1 MVKEA
6 IKTVNLSKKYGKNLV
21 VDDLNLSIES
31 GEIVGF
37 LGLNGAGK
45 TTTMRMLL
53 GLIKPTSGE
62 CYIQGNKVD
71 QNNLEVLNEI
81 GYIIE
86 TPYSYP
92 DLTVQENLEIVS
104 TLRGIR
110 NKDVI
115 DWVTEKLKLDQYK
128 DKKVKHLSL
137 GNVARLGI
145 AKAIIHKP
153 KILILDEPTNGLD
166 PFGVIEVRELLKEL
180 ANNLGTTVLIS
191 SHKLEEISKIA
202 TRIVIIHEGRLIREV
217 ESKELDLY
225 LEKRLLVS
233 GRNNKAM
240 KEVDGLLVHISTDYV
255 FGGDPYNTPCK
266 EDQKGTPTGVYGLTK
281 LHGEQKIQATGVKHI
296 IIRTA
301 WLYSEFG
308 KNFVKTMLSLTAA
321 KPQLKVVFD
330 QCGTPTYAGDLAD
343 VILDIIENRK
353 FDGNEGIYHFSN
365 EGVCSWYDFTLAIA
379 ELTGNTTCEVL
390 PCHSDEYPSPVVRPA
405 YSVLDK
411 TKIKH
416 TFGYQIPYWR
426 DSLKKCLANIGE

>member
-6 IKTVNLSKKYGKNLV
+6 IKTVSLSKKYGKNLV

-110 NKDVI
+110 NKEVV
-115 DWVTEKLKLDQYK
+115 DWVTEKLKLKQYK
-128 DKKVKHLSL
+128 DKQVKHLSL
-137 GNVARLGI
+137 GNIARLGI

-217 ESKELDLY
+217 ESKDLDKC
-225 LEKRLLVS
+225 LEKKLSVS
-233 GRNNKAM
+233 GSNNKAM
-240 KEVDGLLVHISTDYV
+240 KKVLSNNGYRVNFKSDLENNSSYLELIDTKSVESSEEIATLLVNAGYPPKILTV
-255 FGGDPYNTPCK
+255 EK
-266 EDQKGTPTGVYGLTK
+266 EDLENYFL
-281 LHGEQKIQATGVKHI
+281 
-296 IIRTA
+296 R
-301 WLYSEFG
+301 
-308 KNFVKTMLSLTAA
+308 
-321 KPQLKVVFD
+321 
-330 QCGTPTYAGDLAD
+330 
-343 VILDIIENRK
+343 ILNDYNK
-353 FDGNEGIYHFSN
+353 
-365 EGVCSWYDFTLAIA
+365 
-379 ELTGNTTCEVL
+379 
-390 PCHSDEYPSPVVRPA
+390 
-405 YSVLDK
+405 
-411 TKIKH
+411 
-416 TFGYQIPYWR
+416 
-426 DSLKKCLANIGE
+426 

>member
-6 IKTVNLSKKYGKNLV
+6 IKTVNLSKKYGKTLV
-21 VDDLNLSIES
+21 VDDLNLSISS

-62 CYIQGNKVD
+62 YYIQGNKVD
-71 QNNLEVLNEI
+71 QYNLEVLNEI

-92 DLTVQENLEIVS
+92 ELTVQENLEIVS
-104 TLRGIR
+104 TLRGLR
-110 NKDVI
+110 NKDII

-191 SHKLEEISKIA
+191 SHKLEEISKVA
-202 TRIVIIHEGRLIREV
+202 TRIVIIHGGRLIREV
-217 ESKELDLY
+217 ESKELDLH

-233 GRNNKAM
+233 GSNNKAM
-240 KEVDGLLVHISTDYV
+240 KEVLSAKGYQVNFKSDLENKSCYLELIDTKSVESSEEIATLLVNAGHPPKMLTV
-255 FGGDPYNTPCK
+255 EK
-266 EDQKGTPTGVYGLTK
+266 EDLENYFL
-281 LHGEQKIQATGVKHI
+281 
-296 IIRTA
+296 R
-301 WLYSEFG
+301 
-308 KNFVKTMLSLTAA
+308 
-321 KPQLKVVFD
+321 
-330 QCGTPTYAGDLAD
+330 
-343 VILDIIENRK
+343 ILNDCNR
-353 FDGNEGIYHFSN
+353 G
-365 EGVCSWYDFTLAIA
+365 A
-379 ELTGNTTCEVL
+379 
-390 PCHSDEYPSPVVRPA
+390 
-405 YSVLDK
+405 
-411 TKIKH
+411 
-416 TFGYQIPYWR
+416 
-426 DSLKKCLANIGE
+426 

>member
-1 MVKEA
+1 MVKET
-6 IKTVNLSKKYGKNLV
+6 IKTVNLSKKYGKNFV
-21 VDDLNLSIES
+21 VNDLNLSIES

-37 LGLNGAGK
+37 LGLNGTGK

-62 CYIQGNKVD
+62 CYIQGNKID
-71 QNNLEVLNEI
+71 QYNLEVRNEI

-110 NKDVI
+110 NKDAI

-128 DKKVKHLSL
+128 DKQVKHLSL

-191 SHKLEEISKIA
+191 SHKLEEISKVA
-202 TRIVIIHEGRLIREV
+202 TRIVIIHGGRLIREV

-240 KEVDGLLVHISTDYV
+240 KEVLSAKGYQVNFKSDLENNSCYLELIDTKSVESSEEIATLLVNAGYPPKMLTV
-255 FGGDPYNTPCK
+255 EK
-266 EDQKGTPTGVYGLTK
+266 EDL
-281 LHGEQKIQATGVKHI
+281 
-296 IIRTA
+296 
-301 WLYSEFG
+301 
-308 KNFVKTMLSLTAA
+308 
-321 KPQLKVVFD
+321 
-330 QCGTPTYAGDLAD
+330 
-343 VILDIIENRK
+343 ENYFLR
-353 FDGNEGIYHFSN
+353 
-365 EGVCSWYDFTLAIA
+365 
-379 ELTGNTTCEVL
+379 VL
-390 PCHSDEYPSPVVRPA
+390 NDCNRGA
-405 YSVLDK
+405 
-411 TKIKH
+411 
-416 TFGYQIPYWR
+416 
-426 DSLKKCLANIGE
+426 

>member
-6 IKTVNLSKKYGKNLV
+6 IKIVNLSKKYGKTLV
-21 VDDLNLSIES
+21 VDDLNLSIRS

-71 QNNLEVLNEI
+71 QYNLEVLNEI

-92 DLTVQENLEIVS
+92 ELTVQENLEIVS
-104 TLRGIR
+104 TLRGLR
-110 NKDVI
+110 NKDII

-128 DKKVKHLSL
+128 DKQVKHLSL

-191 SHKLEEISKIA
+191 SHKLEEISKVA
-202 TRIVIIHEGRLIREV
+202 TRIVIIHGGRLIREV
-217 ESKELDLY
+217 ESKELDLH

-233 GRNNKAM
+233 GSNNKAI
-240 KEVDGLLVHISTDYV
+240 KEVLSAKGYQVNFKSDLENNSCYLELIDTKSVESSEEIATLLANAGYPPRILTVE
-255 FGGDPYNTPCK
+255 K
-266 EDQKGTPTGVYGLTK
+266 EDLENYFLRILNDCNKG
-281 LHGEQKIQATGVKHI
+281 A
-296 IIRTA
+296 
-301 WLYSEFG
+301 
-308 KNFVKTMLSLTAA
+308 
-321 KPQLKVVFD
+321 
-330 QCGTPTYAGDLAD
+330 
-343 VILDIIENRK
+343 
-353 FDGNEGIYHFSN
+353 
-365 EGVCSWYDFTLAIA
+365 
-379 ELTGNTTCEVL
+379 
-390 PCHSDEYPSPVVRPA
+390 
-405 YSVLDK
+405 
-411 TKIKH
+411 
-416 TFGYQIPYWR
+416 
-426 DSLKKCLANIGE
+426 

>member
-6 IKTVNLSKKYGKNLV
+6 IKTVNLSKKYGKTLV
-21 VDDLNLSIES
+21 VDDLNLSIRS

-71 QNNLEVLNEI
+71 QYNLEVLNEI

-92 DLTVQENLEIVS
+92 ELTVQENLEIVS

-128 DKKVKHLSL
+128 DKQVKHLSL

-191 SHKLEEISKIA
+191 SHKLEEISKVA
-202 TRIVIIHEGRLIREV
+202 TRIVIIHGGRLIREV
-217 ESKELDLY
+217 ESKELDLH

-233 GRNNKAM
+233 GSNNKAM
-240 KEVDGLLVHISTDYV
+240 KEVLSAKGYEVNFKSDLENKSCYLELIDTKSVESSEEIATLLVNAGYPPKMLTV
-255 FGGDPYNTPCK
+255 EK
-266 EDQKGTPTGVYGLTK
+266 EDLENYFLRI
-281 LHGEQKIQATGVKHI
+281 LNDYNRGE
-296 IIRTA
+296 
-301 WLYSEFG
+301 
-308 KNFVKTMLSLTAA
+308 
-321 KPQLKVVFD
+321 
-330 QCGTPTYAGDLAD
+330 
-343 VILDIIENRK
+343 
-353 FDGNEGIYHFSN
+353 
-365 EGVCSWYDFTLAIA
+365 
-379 ELTGNTTCEVL
+379 
-390 PCHSDEYPSPVVRPA
+390 
-405 YSVLDK
+405 
-411 TKIKH
+411 
-416 TFGYQIPYWR
+416 
-426 DSLKKCLANIGE
+426 

>member
-6 IKTVNLSKKYGKNLV
+6 IKIVNLSKKYGKTLV
-21 VDDLNLSIES
+21 VDDLNLSIRS

-62 CYIQGNKVD
+62 CYIQGNKID
-71 QNNLEVLNEI
+71 QYNLEVRNEI

-104 TLRGIR
+104 TLRGLR

-128 DKKVKHLSL
+128 DKQVKHLSL

-191 SHKLEEISKIA
+191 SHKLEEISKVA
-202 TRIVIIHEGRLIREV
+202 TRIVIIHDGRLIREV

-240 KEVDGLLVHISTDYV
+240 KEVLSAKGYQVNFKSDLENNSCYLELIDTKSVESSEEIATLLVNAGYPPKMLTV
-255 FGGDPYNTPCK
+255 EK
-266 EDQKGTPTGVYGLTK
+266 EDLENYFL
-281 LHGEQKIQATGVKHI
+281 
-296 IIRTA
+296 R
-301 WLYSEFG
+301 
-308 KNFVKTMLSLTAA
+308 
-321 KPQLKVVFD
+321 
-330 QCGTPTYAGDLAD
+330 
-343 VILDIIENRK
+343 ILNDCNR
-353 FDGNEGIYHFSN
+353 G
-365 EGVCSWYDFTLAIA
+365 A
-379 ELTGNTTCEVL
+379 
-390 PCHSDEYPSPVVRPA
+390 
-405 YSVLDK
+405 
-411 TKIKH
+411 
-416 TFGYQIPYWR
+416 
-426 DSLKKCLANIGE
+426 

>member
-6 IKTVNLSKKYGKNLV
+6 IKTVSLSKKYGKNLV

-92 DLTVQENLEIVS
+92 DLTVQENLEIIS

-110 NKDVI
+110 NKEVI
-115 DWVTEKLKLDQYK
+115 DWVTEKLKLKQYK
-128 DKKVKHLSL
+128 DKQVKHLSL
-137 GNVARLGI
+137 GNIARLGI

-180 ANNLGTTVLIS
+180 VNNLGTTVLIS

-217 ESKELDLY
+217 ESKDLDKC
-225 LEKRLLVS
+225 LEKKLSVS
-233 GRNNKAM
+233 GSNNKAM
-240 KEVDGLLVHISTDYV
+240 KKVLSNNGYIVNFKSDLENNSSYLELIDTKSVESSEEIATLLVNAGYPPKILTV
-255 FGGDPYNTPCK
+255 EK
-266 EDQKGTPTGVYGLTK
+266 EDLENYFL
-281 LHGEQKIQATGVKHI
+281 
-296 IIRTA
+296 R
-301 WLYSEFG
+301 
-308 KNFVKTMLSLTAA
+308 
-321 KPQLKVVFD
+321 
-330 QCGTPTYAGDLAD
+330 
-343 VILDIIENRK
+343 ILNDYNK
-353 FDGNEGIYHFSN
+353 
-365 EGVCSWYDFTLAIA
+365 
-379 ELTGNTTCEVL
+379 
-390 PCHSDEYPSPVVRPA
+390 
-405 YSVLDK
+405 
-411 TKIKH
+411 
-416 TFGYQIPYWR
+416 
-426 DSLKKCLANIGE
+426 

>member
-21 VDDLNLSIES
+21 VNDLNLSIES

-62 CYIQGNKVD
+62 CYIQGNKID
-71 QNNLEVLNEI
+71 QYNLEVRNEI

-110 NKDVI
+110 NKDII

-128 DKKVKHLSL
+128 DKQVKHLSL

-191 SHKLEEISKIA
+191 SHKLEEISKVA
-202 TRIVIIHEGRLIREV
+202 TRIVIIHGGRLIREV

-240 KEVDGLLVHISTDYV
+240 KEVLSAKGYQVNFKSDLENNSCYLELIDTKSVESSEEIATLLVNAGYPPKMLTV
-255 FGGDPYNTPCK
+255 EK
-266 EDQKGTPTGVYGLTK
+266 EDLENYFLRILNECNRGV
-281 LHGEQKIQATGVKHI
+281 
-296 IIRTA
+296 
-301 WLYSEFG
+301 
-308 KNFVKTMLSLTAA
+308 
-321 KPQLKVVFD
+321 
-330 QCGTPTYAGDLAD
+330 
-343 VILDIIENRK
+343 
-353 FDGNEGIYHFSN
+353 
-365 EGVCSWYDFTLAIA
+365 
-379 ELTGNTTCEVL
+379 
-390 PCHSDEYPSPVVRPA
+390 
-405 YSVLDK
+405 
-411 TKIKH
+411 
-416 TFGYQIPYWR
+416 
-426 DSLKKCLANIGE
+426 

>member
-21 VDDLNLSIES
+21 VNDLNLSIKS

-62 CYIQGNKVD
+62 YYIQGNKVD
-71 QNNLEVLNEI
+71 QYNLEVLNEI

-92 DLTVQENLEIVS
+92 ELTVQENLEIVS
-104 TLRGIR
+104 TLRGLR
-110 NKDVI
+110 NKDII

-128 DKKVKHLSL
+128 DKQVKHLSL

-191 SHKLEEISKIA
+191 SHKLEEISKVA
-202 TRIVIIHEGRLIREV
+202 TRIVIIHGGRLIREV
-217 ESKELDLY
+217 ESKELDLH

-233 GRNNKAM
+233 GSNNKAM
-240 KEVDGLLVHISTDYV
+240 KEVLSAKGYQVNFKSDLENKSCYLELIDTKSVESSEEIATLLVNAGHPPKMLTV
-255 FGGDPYNTPCK
+255 EK
-266 EDQKGTPTGVYGLTK
+266 EDLENYFL
-281 LHGEQKIQATGVKHI
+281 
-296 IIRTA
+296 R
-301 WLYSEFG
+301 
-308 KNFVKTMLSLTAA
+308 
-321 KPQLKVVFD
+321 
-330 QCGTPTYAGDLAD
+330 
-343 VILDIIENRK
+343 ILNDCNR
-353 FDGNEGIYHFSN
+353 G
-365 EGVCSWYDFTLAIA
+365 A
-379 ELTGNTTCEVL
+379 
-390 PCHSDEYPSPVVRPA
+390 
-405 YSVLDK
+405 
-411 TKIKH
+411 
-416 TFGYQIPYWR
+416 
-426 DSLKKCLANIGE
+426 

>member
-6 IKTVNLSKKYGKNLV
+6 IKTVNLSKKYGKTLV
-21 VDDLNLSIES
+21 VDDLNLSISS

-71 QNNLEVLNEI
+71 QYNLEVLNEI

-92 DLTVQENLEIVS
+92 ELTVQENLEIVS
-104 TLRGIR
+104 TLRGLR
-110 NKDVI
+110 NKDII

-128 DKKVKHLSL
+128 DKQVKHLSL

-191 SHKLEEISKIA
+191 SHKLEEISKVA
-202 TRIVIIHEGRLIREV
+202 TRIVIIHGGRLIREV
-217 ESKELDLY
+217 ESKELDLH

-233 GRNNKAM
+233 GSNNKAM
-240 KEVDGLLVHISTDYV
+240 KEVLSAKGYQVNFKSDLENKSCYLELIDTKSVESSEEIATLLVNAGYPPKILTV
-255 FGGDPYNTPCK
+255 EK
-266 EDQKGTPTGVYGLTK
+266 EDLENYFL
-281 LHGEQKIQATGVKHI
+281 
-296 IIRTA
+296 R
-301 WLYSEFG
+301 
-308 KNFVKTMLSLTAA
+308 
-321 KPQLKVVFD
+321 
-330 QCGTPTYAGDLAD
+330 
-343 VILDIIENRK
+343 ILNDCNR
-353 FDGNEGIYHFSN
+353 G
-365 EGVCSWYDFTLAIA
+365 A
-379 ELTGNTTCEVL
+379 
-390 PCHSDEYPSPVVRPA
+390 
-405 YSVLDK
+405 
-411 TKIKH
+411 
-416 TFGYQIPYWR
+416 
-426 DSLKKCLANIGE
+426 

>member
-6 IKTVNLSKKYGKNLV
+6 IKTINLSKKYGKTFV
-21 VDDLNLSIES
+21 VDDLNLSIS
-31 GEIVGF
+31 SSEIVGF

-71 QNNLEVLNEI
+71 QYNLEVLNEI

-104 TLRGIR
+104 TLRGVR

-128 DKKVKHLSL
+128 DKQVKHLSL

-191 SHKLEEISKIA
+191 SHKLEEISKVA
-202 TRIVIIHEGRLIREV
+202 TRIVIIHGGRLIREV

-240 KEVDGLLVHISTDYV
+240 KEVLSAKGYQVNFKSDSENNSRYLELIDTKSVESSEEIATLLVNAGYPPKILTV
-255 FGGDPYNTPCK
+255 EK
-266 EDQKGTPTGVYGLTK
+266 EDLENYFLRI
-281 LHGEQKIQATGVKHI
+281 LNDCNRGE
-296 IIRTA
+296 
-301 WLYSEFG
+301 
-308 KNFVKTMLSLTAA
+308 
-321 KPQLKVVFD
+321 
-330 QCGTPTYAGDLAD
+330 
-343 VILDIIENRK
+343 
-353 FDGNEGIYHFSN
+353 
-365 EGVCSWYDFTLAIA
+365 
-379 ELTGNTTCEVL
+379 
-390 PCHSDEYPSPVVRPA
+390 
-405 YSVLDK
+405 
-411 TKIKH
+411 
-416 TFGYQIPYWR
+416 
-426 DSLKKCLANIGE
+426 

>member
-6 IKTVNLSKKYGKNLV
+6 IKTVNLSKKYGKTLV
-21 VDDLNLSIES
+21 VDDLNLSISS

-62 CYIQGNKVD
+62 CYIQGNKMD
-71 QNNLEVLNEI
+71 QYNVEALNEI

-92 DLTVQENLEIVS
+92 ELTVQENLEIVS

-115 DWVTEKLKLDQYK
+115 DWVIEKLKLDQYK
-128 DKKVKHLSL
+128 DKQVKHLSL
-137 GNVARLGI
+137 GNIARLGI

-153 KILILDEPTNGLD
+153 EILILDEPTNGLD

-191 SHKLEEISKIA
+191 SHKLEEISKVA

-240 KEVDGLLVHISTDYV
+240 KEVLSAKGYQVNFKSDLENNSCYLELIDTKSVESSEEIATLLVNAGYPPKMLTV
-255 FGGDPYNTPCK
+255 EK
-266 EDQKGTPTGVYGLTK
+266 EDL
-281 LHGEQKIQATGVKHI
+281 
-296 IIRTA
+296 
-301 WLYSEFG
+301 
-308 KNFVKTMLSLTAA
+308 
-321 KPQLKVVFD
+321 
-330 QCGTPTYAGDLAD
+330 
-343 VILDIIENRK
+343 ENYFLRVLN
-353 FDGNEGIYHFSN
+353 DCNRGAYNEN
-365 EGVCSWYDFTLAIA
+365 E
-379 ELTGNTTCEVL
+379 
-390 PCHSDEYPSPVVRPA
+390 
-405 YSVLDK
+405 
-411 TKIKH
+411 
-416 TFGYQIPYWR
+416 
-426 DSLKKCLANIGE
+426 

>member
-6 IKTVNLSKKYGKNLV
+6 IKTINLSKKYGKTLV
-21 VDDLNLSIES
+21 VDELNLSIKS

-71 QNNLEVLNEI
+71 QYNLEVLNEI

-104 TLRGIR
+104 TLRGVR

-128 DKKVKHLSL
+128 DKQVKHLSL

-191 SHKLEEISKIA
+191 SHKLEEISKVA

-225 LEKRLLVS
+225 LEKKLLVS

-240 KEVDGLLVHISTDYV
+240 KEVLSAKGYQVNFKSDLENNSCYLELIDTKSVESSEEIATLLVNAGYPPKILTV
-255 FGGDPYNTPCK
+255 EK
-266 EDQKGTPTGVYGLTK
+266 EDLENYFLRILNDCNKG
-281 LHGEQKIQATGVKHI
+281 A
-296 IIRTA
+296 
-301 WLYSEFG
+301 
-308 KNFVKTMLSLTAA
+308 
-321 KPQLKVVFD
+321 
-330 QCGTPTYAGDLAD
+330 
-343 VILDIIENRK
+343 
-353 FDGNEGIYHFSN
+353 
-365 EGVCSWYDFTLAIA
+365 
-379 ELTGNTTCEVL
+379 
-390 PCHSDEYPSPVVRPA
+390 
-405 YSVLDK
+405 
-411 TKIKH
+411 
-416 TFGYQIPYWR
+416 
-426 DSLKKCLANIGE
+426 

>member
-6 IKTVNLSKKYGKNLV
+6 IKTVNLSKKYGKTLV
-21 VDDLNLSIES
+21 VDDLNLSISS

-62 CYIQGNKVD
+62 CYIQGNKID
-71 QNNLEVLNEI
+71 QYNVEALNEI

-92 DLTVQENLEIVS
+92 ELTVQENLEIVS

-115 DWVTEKLKLDQYK
+115 DWVIEKLKLDQYK
-128 DKKVKHLSL
+128 DKQVKHLSL
-137 GNVARLGI
+137 GNIARLGI

-191 SHKLEEISKIA
+191 SHKLEEISKVA

-233 GRNNKAM
+233 GSNNKAM
-240 KEVDGLLVHISTDYV
+240 KEVLSAKGYQVNFKSDLENNSCYLELIDTKSVESSEEIATLLVNAGYPPKMLTV
-255 FGGDPYNTPCK
+255 EK
-266 EDQKGTPTGVYGLTK
+266 EDL
-281 LHGEQKIQATGVKHI
+281 
-296 IIRTA
+296 
-301 WLYSEFG
+301 
-308 KNFVKTMLSLTAA
+308 
-321 KPQLKVVFD
+321 
-330 QCGTPTYAGDLAD
+330 
-343 VILDIIENRK
+343 ENYFLR
-353 FDGNEGIYHFSN
+353 
-365 EGVCSWYDFTLAIA
+365 
-379 ELTGNTTCEVL
+379 VL
-390 PCHSDEYPSPVVRPA
+390 NDCNRGA
-405 YSVLDK
+405 
-411 TKIKH
+411 
-416 TFGYQIPYWR
+416 
-426 DSLKKCLANIGE
+426 

>member
-6 IKTVNLSKKYGKNLV
+6 IKTVNLSKKYGKTLV
-21 VDDLNLSIES
+21 VNDLNLSISS

-37 LGLNGAGK
+37 LGLNGTGK

-71 QNNLEVLNEI
+71 QYNLEVLNEI

-92 DLTVQENLEIVS
+92 ELTVQENLEIVS

-110 NKDVI
+110 NKDII

-128 DKKVKHLSL
+128 DKQVKHLSL
-137 GNVARLGI
+137 GNIARLGI

-153 KILILDEPTNGLD
+153 EILILDEPTNGLD

-191 SHKLEEISKIA
+191 SHKLEEISKVA
-202 TRIVIIHEGRLIREV
+202 TRIVIIHGGRLIREV

-240 KEVDGLLVHISTDYV
+240 KEVLSAKGYQVNFKSDLENNSCYLELIDTKSVESSEEIATLLVNAGYPPKMLTV
-255 FGGDPYNTPCK
+255 EK
-266 EDQKGTPTGVYGLTK
+266 EDLENYFL
-281 LHGEQKIQATGVKHI
+281 
-296 IIRTA
+296 R
-301 WLYSEFG
+301 
-308 KNFVKTMLSLTAA
+308 
-321 KPQLKVVFD
+321 
-330 QCGTPTYAGDLAD
+330 
-343 VILDIIENRK
+343 ILNDCNR
-353 FDGNEGIYHFSN
+353 G
-365 EGVCSWYDFTLAIA
+365 A
-379 ELTGNTTCEVL
+379 
-390 PCHSDEYPSPVVRPA
+390 
-405 YSVLDK
+405 
-411 TKIKH
+411 
-416 TFGYQIPYWR
+416 
-426 DSLKKCLANIGE
+426 

>member
-1 MVKEA
+1 MKEV
-6 IKTVNLSKKYGKNLV
+6 IKTINLSKKYGKNLV
-21 VDDLNLSIES
+21 VDDLNISIDS

-45 TTTMRMLL
+45 TTTMKMLL

-71 QNNLEVLNEI
+71 RYNLEVLNEI

-92 DLTVQENLEIVS
+92 DLTVKENLEIVS

-110 NKDVI
+110 NKDVV
-115 DWVTEKLKLDQYK
+115 DWVTEKLKQYK

-153 KILILDEPTNGLD
+153 KILIPDEPTNGLD
-166 PFGVIEVRELLKEL
+166 PLGVIEVRALLKEL

-225 LEKRLLVS
+225 LEKKLWVSGSDNKAIKAVLSNNGYQVNFKSDLENNSCYLELIDTKSVESSEEIATLLVNA
-233 GRNNKAM
+233 GYPPKILTV
-240 KEVDGLLVHISTDYV
+240 E
-255 FGGDPYNTPCK
+255 K
-266 EDQKGTPTGVYGLTK
+266 EDLENYFLRI
-281 LHGEQKIQATGVKHI
+281 LNDYNRGE
-296 IIRTA
+296 
-301 WLYSEFG
+301 
-308 KNFVKTMLSLTAA
+308 
-321 KPQLKVVFD
+321 
-330 QCGTPTYAGDLAD
+330 
-343 VILDIIENRK
+343 
-353 FDGNEGIYHFSN
+353 
-365 EGVCSWYDFTLAIA
+365 
-379 ELTGNTTCEVL
+379 
-390 PCHSDEYPSPVVRPA
+390 
-405 YSVLDK
+405 
-411 TKIKH
+411 
-416 TFGYQIPYWR
+416 
-426 DSLKKCLANIGE
+426 

>member
-6 IKTVNLSKKYGKNLV
+6 IKTINLSKKYGKTFV
-21 VDDLNLSIES
+21 VDDLNLSISS

-62 CYIQGNKVD
+62 CYIQGNKID
-71 QNNLEVLNEI
+71 QYNLEVLNEI

-115 DWVTEKLKLDQYK
+115 DWIIEKLKLDQYK
-128 DKKVKHLSL
+128 DKQVKHLSL

-153 KILILDEPTNGLD
+153 EILILDEPTNGLD

-191 SHKLEEISKIA
+191 SHKLEEISKVA

-233 GRNNKAM
+233 GSNNKAM
-240 KEVDGLLVHISTDYV
+240 KEVLSAKGYQVNFKSDLENNSCYLELIDIKSVESSEEIATLLVNAGYPPKMLTV
-255 FGGDPYNTPCK
+255 EK
-266 EDQKGTPTGVYGLTK
+266 EDL
-281 LHGEQKIQATGVKHI
+281 
-296 IIRTA
+296 
-301 WLYSEFG
+301 
-308 KNFVKTMLSLTAA
+308 
-321 KPQLKVVFD
+321 
-330 QCGTPTYAGDLAD
+330 
-343 VILDIIENRK
+343 ENYFLR
-353 FDGNEGIYHFSN
+353 
-365 EGVCSWYDFTLAIA
+365 
-379 ELTGNTTCEVL
+379 VL
-390 PCHSDEYPSPVVRPA
+390 NDCNRGA
-405 YSVLDK
+405 
-411 TKIKH
+411 
-416 TFGYQIPYWR
+416 
-426 DSLKKCLANIGE
+426 

>member
-6 IKTVNLSKKYGKNLV
+6 IKTINLSKKYGKTFV
-21 VDDLNLSIES
+21 VDDLNLSISS

-62 CYIQGNKVD
+62 CYIQGNKID
-71 QNNLEVLNEI
+71 QYNLEVLNEI

-128 DKKVKHLSL
+128 DKQVKHLSL

-191 SHKLEEISKIA
+191 SHKLEEISKVA

-225 LEKRLLVS
+225 LEKKLWVSGSDNKAIKAVLSNNGYQVNFKSDLENNSCYLELIDTKSVESSEEIATLLVNA
-233 GRNNKAM
+233 GYPPKILTV
-240 KEVDGLLVHISTDYV
+240 E
-255 FGGDPYNTPCK
+255 K
-266 EDQKGTPTGVYGLTK
+266 EDLENYFLRI
-281 LHGEQKIQATGVKHI
+281 LNDCNRGE
-296 IIRTA
+296 
-301 WLYSEFG
+301 
-308 KNFVKTMLSLTAA
+308 
-321 KPQLKVVFD
+321 
-330 QCGTPTYAGDLAD
+330 
-343 VILDIIENRK
+343 
-353 FDGNEGIYHFSN
+353 
-365 EGVCSWYDFTLAIA
+365 
-379 ELTGNTTCEVL
+379 
-390 PCHSDEYPSPVVRPA
+390 
-405 YSVLDK
+405 
-411 TKIKH
+411 
-416 TFGYQIPYWR
+416 
-426 DSLKKCLANIGE
+426 

>member
-6 IKTVNLSKKYGKNLV
+6 IKTVNLSKKYGKTLV
-21 VDDLNLSIES
+21 VDDLNLSISS

-37 LGLNGAGK
+37 LGLNGAEK

-62 CYIQGNKVD
+62 YYIQGNKVD
-71 QNNLEVLNEI
+71 QYNLEVLNEI

-92 DLTVQENLEIVS
+92 ELTVQENLEIVS

-110 NKDVI
+110 NKDII

-191 SHKLEEISKIA
+191 SHKLEEISKVA
-202 TRIVIIHEGRLIREV
+202 TRIVIIHDGRLIREV

-240 KEVDGLLVHISTDYV
+240 KEVLSAKGYQVNFKSDLENNSCYLELIDTKSVESSEEIATLLANAGYPPRILTVE
-255 FGGDPYNTPCK
+255 K
-266 EDQKGTPTGVYGLTK
+266 EDLENYFLRILNDCNKG
-281 LHGEQKIQATGVKHI
+281 A
-296 IIRTA
+296 
-301 WLYSEFG
+301 
-308 KNFVKTMLSLTAA
+308 
-321 KPQLKVVFD
+321 
-330 QCGTPTYAGDLAD
+330 
-343 VILDIIENRK
+343 
-353 FDGNEGIYHFSN
+353 
-365 EGVCSWYDFTLAIA
+365 
-379 ELTGNTTCEVL
+379 
-390 PCHSDEYPSPVVRPA
+390 
-405 YSVLDK
+405 
-411 TKIKH
+411 
-416 TFGYQIPYWR
+416 
-426 DSLKKCLANIGE
+426 

>member
-1 MVKEA
+1 MVKET
-6 IKTVNLSKKYGKNLV
+6 IKTVNLSKKYGKTLV
-21 VDDLNLSIES
+21 VDDLNLSIS
-31 GEIVGF
+31 TGEIVGF

-62 CYIQGNKVD
+62 CYIQGNKID
-71 QNNLEVLNEI
+71 QYNLEVRNEI

-110 NKDVI
+110 NKDAI

-128 DKKVKHLSL
+128 DKQVKHLSL

-191 SHKLEEISKIA
+191 SHKLEEISKVA
-202 TRIVIIHEGRLIREV
+202 TRIVIIHGGRLIREV

-240 KEVDGLLVHISTDYV
+240 KEVLSAKGYQVNFKSDLENNSCYLELIDTKSVESSEEIATLLVNAGYPPKMLTV
-255 FGGDPYNTPCK
+255 EN
-266 EDQKGTPTGVYGLTK
+266 EDLENYFL
-281 LHGEQKIQATGVKHI
+281 
-296 IIRTA
+296 R
-301 WLYSEFG
+301 
-308 KNFVKTMLSLTAA
+308 
-321 KPQLKVVFD
+321 
-330 QCGTPTYAGDLAD
+330 
-343 VILDIIENRK
+343 ILNDCNR
-353 FDGNEGIYHFSN
+353 G
-365 EGVCSWYDFTLAIA
+365 A
-379 ELTGNTTCEVL
+379 
-390 PCHSDEYPSPVVRPA
+390 
-405 YSVLDK
+405 
-411 TKIKH
+411 
-416 TFGYQIPYWR
+416 
-426 DSLKKCLANIGE
+426 

>member
-6 IKTVNLSKKYGKNLV
+6 IKTVNLSKKYGKNFV
-21 VDDLNLSIES
+21 VNDLNLSIES

-37 LGLNGAGK
+37 LGLNGTGK

-62 CYIQGNKVD
+62 CYIQGNKID
-71 QNNLEVLNEI
+71 QYNVEALNEI

-92 DLTVQENLEIVS
+92 ELTVQENLEIVS

-115 DWVTEKLKLDQYK
+115 DWVIEKLKLDQYK
-128 DKKVKHLSL
+128 DKQVKHLSL
-137 GNVARLGI
+137 GNIARLGI

-191 SHKLEEISKIA
+191 SHKLEEISKVA

-233 GRNNKAM
+233 GSNNKAM
-240 KEVDGLLVHISTDYV
+240 KEVLSAKGYQVNFKSDLENNSCYLELIDTKSVESSEEIATLLVNAGYPPKMLTV
-255 FGGDPYNTPCK
+255 EK
-266 EDQKGTPTGVYGLTK
+266 EDL
-281 LHGEQKIQATGVKHI
+281 
-296 IIRTA
+296 
-301 WLYSEFG
+301 
-308 KNFVKTMLSLTAA
+308 
-321 KPQLKVVFD
+321 
-330 QCGTPTYAGDLAD
+330 
-343 VILDIIENRK
+343 ENYFLR
-353 FDGNEGIYHFSN
+353 
-365 EGVCSWYDFTLAIA
+365 
-379 ELTGNTTCEVL
+379 VL
-390 PCHSDEYPSPVVRPA
+390 NDCNRGA
-405 YSVLDK
+405 
-411 TKIKH
+411 
-416 TFGYQIPYWR
+416 
-426 DSLKKCLANIGE
+426 

>member
-6 IKTVNLSKKYGKNLV
+6 IKTVNLSKKYGKTLV
-21 VDDLNLSIES
+21 VDDLNLSISS

-62 CYIQGNKVD
+62 CYIQGNKID
-71 QNNLEVLNEI
+71 QYNLEVLNEI

-92 DLTVQENLEIVS
+92 ELTVQENLEIVS

-128 DKKVKHLSL
+128 DKQVKHLSL

-153 KILILDEPTNGLD
+153 EILILDEPTNGLD

-191 SHKLEEISKIA
+191 SHKLEEISKVA
-202 TRIVIIHEGRLIREV
+202 TRIVIIHGGRLIREV

-233 GRNNKAM
+233 GSNNKAM
-240 KEVDGLLVHISTDYV
+240 KEVLSAKGYQVNFKSDLENNSCYLELIDTKSVESSEEIATLLVNAGYPPKMLTV
-255 FGGDPYNTPCK
+255 EK
-266 EDQKGTPTGVYGLTK
+266 EDLENYFL
-281 LHGEQKIQATGVKHI
+281 
-296 IIRTA
+296 R
-301 WLYSEFG
+301 
-308 KNFVKTMLSLTAA
+308 
-321 KPQLKVVFD
+321 
-330 QCGTPTYAGDLAD
+330 
-343 VILDIIENRK
+343 ILNDCNR
-353 FDGNEGIYHFSN
+353 G
-365 EGVCSWYDFTLAIA
+365 A
-379 ELTGNTTCEVL
+379 
-390 PCHSDEYPSPVVRPA
+390 
-405 YSVLDK
+405 
-411 TKIKH
+411 
-416 TFGYQIPYWR
+416 
-426 DSLKKCLANIGE
+426 

>member
-6 IKTVNLSKKYGKNLV
+6 IKTINLSKKYGKTFV
-21 VDDLNLSIES
+21 VDDLNLSISS

-71 QNNLEVLNEI
+71 QYNLEVLNEI

-128 DKKVKHLSL
+128 DKQVKHLSL

-191 SHKLEEISKIA
+191 SHKLEEISKVA

-225 LEKRLLVS
+225 LEKKLLVS

-240 KEVDGLLVHISTDYV
+240 KEVLSAKGYQVNFKSDSENNSRYLELIDTKSVESSEEIATLLVNAGYPPKMLTV
-255 FGGDPYNTPCK
+255 EK
-266 EDQKGTPTGVYGLTK
+266 EDLENYFL
-281 LHGEQKIQATGVKHI
+281 
-296 IIRTA
+296 R
-301 WLYSEFG
+301 
-308 KNFVKTMLSLTAA
+308 
-321 KPQLKVVFD
+321 
-330 QCGTPTYAGDLAD
+330 
-343 VILDIIENRK
+343 ILNDCNR
-353 FDGNEGIYHFSN
+353 G
-365 EGVCSWYDFTLAIA
+365 A
-379 ELTGNTTCEVL
+379 
-390 PCHSDEYPSPVVRPA
+390 
-405 YSVLDK
+405 
-411 TKIKH
+411 
-416 TFGYQIPYWR
+416 
-426 DSLKKCLANIGE
+426 

>member
-110 NKDVI
+110 NTDVV
-115 DWVTEKLKLDQYK
+115 DWVTEKLKLKQYK
-128 DKKVKHLSL
+128 DKQVKHLSL
-137 GNVARLGI
+137 GNIARLGI

-217 ESKELDLY
+217 ESKDLDKY
-225 LEKRLLVS
+225 LEKKLWVS
-233 GRNNKAM
+233 GSNNKAI
-240 KEVDGLLVHISTDYV
+240 KAVLSNNGYQVNFKSDLENNSSYLELIDTKSVEFSEEIATLLVNAGYPPKIMTV
-255 FGGDPYNTPCK
+255 EK
-266 EDQKGTPTGVYGLTK
+266 EDLENFFLRILNDYNR
-281 LHGEQKIQATGVKHI
+281 GE
-296 IIRTA
+296 
-301 WLYSEFG
+301 
-308 KNFVKTMLSLTAA
+308 
-321 KPQLKVVFD
+321 
-330 QCGTPTYAGDLAD
+330 
-343 VILDIIENRK
+343 
-353 FDGNEGIYHFSN
+353 
-365 EGVCSWYDFTLAIA
+365 
-379 ELTGNTTCEVL
+379 
-390 PCHSDEYPSPVVRPA
+390 
-405 YSVLDK
+405 
-411 TKIKH
+411 
-416 TFGYQIPYWR
+416 
-426 DSLKKCLANIGE
+426 

>member
-6 IKTVNLSKKYGKNLV
+6 IKTVNLSKKYGKTLV
-21 VDDLNLSIES
+21 VDDLNLSISS

-62 CYIQGNKVD
+62 CYIQGNKMD
-71 QNNLEVLNEI
+71 QYNVEALNEI

-92 DLTVQENLEIVS
+92 ELTVQENLEIVS

-115 DWVTEKLKLDQYK
+115 DWVIEKLKLDQYK
-128 DKKVKHLSL
+128 DKQVKHLSL
-137 GNVARLGI
+137 GNIARLGI

-153 KILILDEPTNGLD
+153 EILILDEPTNGLD

-191 SHKLEEISKIA
+191 SHKLEEISKVA

-240 KEVDGLLVHISTDYV
+240 KEVLSAKGYQVNFKSDLENNSCYLELIDTKSVESSEEIATLLVNAGYPPRILTV
-255 FGGDPYNTPCK
+255 EK
-266 EDQKGTPTGVYGLTK
+266 EDLENYFLRILNDCNKG
-281 LHGEQKIQATGVKHI
+281 A
-296 IIRTA
+296 
-301 WLYSEFG
+301 
-308 KNFVKTMLSLTAA
+308 
-321 KPQLKVVFD
+321 
-330 QCGTPTYAGDLAD
+330 
-343 VILDIIENRK
+343 
-353 FDGNEGIYHFSN
+353 
-365 EGVCSWYDFTLAIA
+365 
-379 ELTGNTTCEVL
+379 
-390 PCHSDEYPSPVVRPA
+390 
-405 YSVLDK
+405 
-411 TKIKH
+411 
-416 TFGYQIPYWR
+416 
-426 DSLKKCLANIGE
+426 

>member
-110 NKDVI
+110 NTDVV
-115 DWVTEKLKLDQYK
+115 DWVTEKLKLKQYK
-128 DKKVKHLSL
+128 DKQVKHLSL
-137 GNVARLGI
+137 GNIARLGI

-217 ESKELDLY
+217 ESKDLDKY
-225 LEKRLLVS
+225 LEKKLWVS
-233 GRNNKAM
+233 GSNNKAI
-240 KEVDGLLVHISTDYV
+240 KAVLSNNGYQVNFKSDLENNSSYLELIDTKSVESSEEIATLLVNAGYPPKILTV
-255 FGGDPYNTPCK
+255 EK
-266 EDQKGTPTGVYGLTK
+266 EDLENYFLRI
-281 LHGEQKIQATGVKHI
+281 LNDYNRGE
-296 IIRTA
+296 
-301 WLYSEFG
+301 
-308 KNFVKTMLSLTAA
+308 
-321 KPQLKVVFD
+321 
-330 QCGTPTYAGDLAD
+330 
-343 VILDIIENRK
+343 
-353 FDGNEGIYHFSN
+353 
-365 EGVCSWYDFTLAIA
+365 
-379 ELTGNTTCEVL
+379 
-390 PCHSDEYPSPVVRPA
+390 
-405 YSVLDK
+405 
-411 TKIKH
+411 
-416 TFGYQIPYWR
+416 
-426 DSLKKCLANIGE
+426 

>member
-6 IKTVNLSKKYGKNLV
+6 IKTVNLSKKYGKNFV
-21 VDDLNLSIES
+21 VNDLNLSIES

-37 LGLNGAGK
+37 LGLNGTGK

-71 QNNLEVLNEI
+71 QYNLEVLNEI

-104 TLRGIR
+104 TLRGLR
-110 NKDVI
+110 NKDVV
-115 DWVTEKLKLDQYK
+115 DWVIEKLKLNQYK
-128 DKKVKHLSL
+128 DKQVKHLSL

-217 ESKELDLY
+217 ESKDLDKC
-225 LEKRLLVS
+225 LEKKLWVS
-233 GRNNKAM
+233 GSNNKAI
-240 KEVDGLLVHISTDYV
+240 KAVLSNNGYQVNFKSDLENNSSYLELVDIKSVESSEEIATLLVNAGYPPKILTV
-255 FGGDPYNTPCK
+255 EK
-266 EDQKGTPTGVYGLTK
+266 EDLENYFLRI
-281 LHGEQKIQATGVKHI
+281 LNDYNRGE
-296 IIRTA
+296 
-301 WLYSEFG
+301 
-308 KNFVKTMLSLTAA
+308 
-321 KPQLKVVFD
+321 
-330 QCGTPTYAGDLAD
+330 
-343 VILDIIENRK
+343 
-353 FDGNEGIYHFSN
+353 
-365 EGVCSWYDFTLAIA
+365 
-379 ELTGNTTCEVL
+379 
-390 PCHSDEYPSPVVRPA
+390 
-405 YSVLDK
+405 
-411 TKIKH
+411 
-416 TFGYQIPYWR
+416 
-426 DSLKKCLANIGE
+426 

>member
-62 CYIQGNKVD
+62 CYIQGNKID
-71 QNNLEVLNEI
+71 QYNLEVRNEI

-110 NKDVI
+110 NKDAI

-128 DKKVKHLSL
+128 DKQVKHLSL

-191 SHKLEEISKIA
+191 SHKLEEISKVA

-240 KEVDGLLVHISTDYV
+240 KEVLSAKGYQVNFKSDLENNSCYLELIDTKSVESSEEIATLLVNAGYPPKMLTV
-255 FGGDPYNTPCK
+255 EK
-266 EDQKGTPTGVYGLTK
+266 EDLENYFL
-281 LHGEQKIQATGVKHI
+281 
-296 IIRTA
+296 R
-301 WLYSEFG
+301 
-308 KNFVKTMLSLTAA
+308 
-321 KPQLKVVFD
+321 
-330 QCGTPTYAGDLAD
+330 
-343 VILDIIENRK
+343 ILNDCNRGAYNEN
-353 FDGNEGIYHFSN
+353 E
-365 EGVCSWYDFTLAIA
+365 
-379 ELTGNTTCEVL
+379 
-390 PCHSDEYPSPVVRPA
+390 
-405 YSVLDK
+405 
-411 TKIKH
+411 
-416 TFGYQIPYWR
+416 
-426 DSLKKCLANIGE
+426 

>member
-6 IKTVNLSKKYGKNLV
+6 IKTINLSKKYGKNLV
-21 VDDLNLSIES
+21 VDDLNISIDS

-71 QNNLEVLNEI
+71 RYNLEVLNEI

-92 DLTVQENLEIVS
+92 DLTVKENLEIVS

-110 NKDVI
+110 NKDVV
-115 DWVTEKLKLDQYK
+115 DWVTEKLKLNQYK

-166 PFGVIEVRELLKEL
+166 PFGVIEVRALLKEL

-191 SHKLEEISKIA
+191 SHKLEEISKIS

-225 LEKRLLVS
+225 LEKKLWVSGSDNKAIKAVLSNSGYQVNFKSDLENNSCYLELIDTKSVESSEEIATLLVNA
-233 GRNNKAM
+233 GYPPKILTV
-240 KEVDGLLVHISTDYV
+240 E
-255 FGGDPYNTPCK
+255 K
-266 EDQKGTPTGVYGLTK
+266 EDLENYFLRI
-281 LHGEQKIQATGVKHI
+281 LNDYNRGE
-296 IIRTA
+296 
-301 WLYSEFG
+301 
-308 KNFVKTMLSLTAA
+308 
-321 KPQLKVVFD
+321 
-330 QCGTPTYAGDLAD
+330 
-343 VILDIIENRK
+343 
-353 FDGNEGIYHFSN
+353 
-365 EGVCSWYDFTLAIA
+365 
-379 ELTGNTTCEVL
+379 
-390 PCHSDEYPSPVVRPA
+390 
-405 YSVLDK
+405 
-411 TKIKH
+411 
-416 TFGYQIPYWR
+416 
-426 DSLKKCLANIGE
+426 

>member
-6 IKTVNLSKKYGKNLV
+6 IKTINLSKKYGKTFV
-21 VDDLNLSIES
+21 VDDLNLSISS

-62 CYIQGNKVD
+62 CYIQGNKID
-71 QNNLEVLNEI
+71 QYNVEVLNEI

-128 DKKVKHLSL
+128 DKQVKHLSL
-137 GNVARLGI
+137 GNIARLGI

-153 KILILDEPTNGLD
+153 EILILDEPTNGLD

-191 SHKLEEISKIA
+191 SHKLEEISKVA

-240 KEVDGLLVHISTDYV
+240 KEVLSAKGYQVNFKSDSENNSRYLELIDTKSVESSEEIATLLVNAGYPPKILTV
-255 FGGDPYNTPCK
+255 EK
-266 EDQKGTPTGVYGLTK
+266 EDLENYFL
-281 LHGEQKIQATGVKHI
+281 
-296 IIRTA
+296 R
-301 WLYSEFG
+301 
-308 KNFVKTMLSLTAA
+308 
-321 KPQLKVVFD
+321 
-330 QCGTPTYAGDLAD
+330 
-343 VILDIIENRK
+343 ILNDCNR
-353 FDGNEGIYHFSN
+353 G
-365 EGVCSWYDFTLAIA
+365 A
-379 ELTGNTTCEVL
+379 
-390 PCHSDEYPSPVVRPA
+390 
-405 YSVLDK
+405 
-411 TKIKH
+411 
-416 TFGYQIPYWR
+416 
-426 DSLKKCLANIGE
+426 

>member
-6 IKTVNLSKKYGKNLV
+6 IKIVNLSKKYGKTLV
-21 VDDLNLSIES
+21 VDDLNLSIKS

-71 QNNLEVLNEI
+71 QYNLEVLNEI

-92 DLTVQENLEIVS
+92 ELTVQENLEIVS

-110 NKDVI
+110 NKDII

-128 DKKVKHLSL
+128 DKQVKHLSL

-225 LEKRLLVS
+225 LEKKLWVSGSDNKAIKAVLSNNGYQVNFKSDLENNSCYLELIDTKSVESSEEIATLLVNA
-233 GRNNKAM
+233 GYPPKILTV
-240 KEVDGLLVHISTDYV
+240 E
-255 FGGDPYNTPCK
+255 K
-266 EDQKGTPTGVYGLTK
+266 EDLENYFLRI
-281 LHGEQKIQATGVKHI
+281 LNDCNRGE
-296 IIRTA
+296 
-301 WLYSEFG
+301 
-308 KNFVKTMLSLTAA
+308 
-321 KPQLKVVFD
+321 
-330 QCGTPTYAGDLAD
+330 
-343 VILDIIENRK
+343 
-353 FDGNEGIYHFSN
+353 
-365 EGVCSWYDFTLAIA
+365 
-379 ELTGNTTCEVL
+379 
-390 PCHSDEYPSPVVRPA
+390 
-405 YSVLDK
+405 
-411 TKIKH
+411 
-416 TFGYQIPYWR
+416 
-426 DSLKKCLANIGE
+426 